1 MFNFVLVEEKKYQE
15 LKPGEIFP
23 EHRKHRSQ
31 YLDFF
36 ENRLIVFVT
45 HQLVYAVNYFKF
57 IQNGRVQSY
66 VWYGIVFMLTIF
78 ILTAL
83 NILK

>member
-1 MFNFVLVEEKKYQE
+1 MT
-15 LKPGEIFP
+15 IFWDTNIL
-23 EHRKHRSQ
+23 RIY

-36 ENRLIVFVT
+36 ENRFINYIT
-45 HQLVYAVNYFKF
+45 HHLVYAVNYFKF

-66 VWYGIVFMLTIF
+66 VLYGIVFMLAIF
-78 ILTAL
+78 MLTVL